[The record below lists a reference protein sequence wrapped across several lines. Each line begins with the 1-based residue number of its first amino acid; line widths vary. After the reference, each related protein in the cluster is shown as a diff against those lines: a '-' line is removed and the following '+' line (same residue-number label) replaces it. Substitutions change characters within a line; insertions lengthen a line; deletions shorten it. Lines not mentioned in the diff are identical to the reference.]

1 MHDFSLTERK
11 ESKQARARELRTAT
25 PPSRFTADYAWRHPG
40 LNLGDVATRGIEPS
54 VAIAL
59 RRHHTRG
66 IEIVTSTRPSIPRGR
81 QADTQVCLAP
91 TSGSSQ
97 HFYTTQFGPYSNPDD
112 GHAC

>member
-25 PPSRFTADYAWRHPG
+25 PSPRFTADYAWRHPG

-59 RRHHTRG
+59 GRHHTRG
-66 IEIVTSTRPSIPRGR
+66 IEIVTSTRPLNPERAAGR
-81 QADTQVCLAP
+81 HPGLSCPYIGILP
-91 TSGSSQ
+91 TFL
-97 HFYTTQFGPYSNPDD
+97 H
-112 GHAC
+112 HAVRALFEP